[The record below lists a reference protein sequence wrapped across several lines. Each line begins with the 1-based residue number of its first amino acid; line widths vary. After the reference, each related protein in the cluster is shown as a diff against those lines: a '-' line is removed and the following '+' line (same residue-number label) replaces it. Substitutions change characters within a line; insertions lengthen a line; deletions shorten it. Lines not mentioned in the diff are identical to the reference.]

1 MERIPSEM
9 IYSEDPLRL
18 RLIVNDLTL
27 GHFLIYLLFAFR
39 DLIRTVKKQ
48 SQNFWKLENV
58 RLRWL
63 RNFLLHFVAIIV
75 IFVFVKLYFGRD
87 LGDYF
92 IASYI
97 ALLLY
102 LTSFKVVNDSLFF
115 KNNQVNP
122 SKYKKSSL
130 GEEQK
135 RSLLNQLMICMVDEK
150 YYLNNMASLPDL
162 AKKVGAGSHHVSQV
176 INERLEKSFF
186 EWLAENRIEAAKK
199 ALSYPETA
207 SITIEELA
215 ERVGYNSRSAFSKAF
230 KKYTGKTPG
239 QYRDEVY

>member
-1 MERIPSEM
+1 M
-9 IYSEDPLRL
+9 ILNE
-18 RLIVNDLTL
+18 LTL
-27 GHFLIYLLFAFR
+27 AHFVVYLALSFR
-39 DLIRTVKKQ
+39 DLVREVKGH
-48 SQNFWKLENV
+48 SLNFWKLENAQ
-58 RLRWL
+58 LRWL
-63 RNFLLHFVAIIV
+63 RNFLLHFVAIIL
-75 IFVFVKLYFGRD
+75 IFIFVKLYFGRD

-97 ALLLY
+97 AFVLY

-115 KNNQVNP
+115 KKNLVKP

-130 GEEQK
+130 GDEQK
-135 RSLLNQLMICMVDEK
+135 QALLEQLMACMKGDK

-162 AKKVGAGSHHVSQV
+162 AKKVGAGSHHASQV
-176 INERLEKSFF
+176 INEQLGKSFF
-186 EWLAENRIEAAKK
+186 EWLAENRIEAARQ

-215 ERVGYNSRSAFSKAF
+215 EKVGYNSKSAFNKAF

-239 QYRDEVY
+239 QFRDEV